1 MHVAHITSH
10 FASLDYMEVIRVR
23 AIRSIFA
30 TRLSHRCNRGARSR
44 DDKSRIDGDRCGSIS
59 ARDVMAVTSIPSHRP
74 DHIGL
79 PLTVI

>member
-30 TRLSHRCNRGARSR
+30 TRLSHRCNSGARSR
-44 DDKSRIDGDRCGSIS
+44 DKGAASMAID
-59 ARDVMAVTSIPSHRP
+59 AALH
-74 DHIGL
+74 
-79 PLTVI
+79 